1 LLDGFIKSEKDQKTG
16 EITLAFLN
24 PSVGDFLINYLR
36 DNQAEVRRI
45 LYSVT
50 YFKQITSYFKS
61 YGTNAIA
68 LGSEQLGFFFPIFY
82 ERLPR
87 LLANAPDLMT
97 GQLNQLYILLYYFKD
112 QVTEEDLLKIVI
124 DMDLTCAKNVDHA
137 ELMWVLSEIFSYD
150 NVQRHIKQN
159 WKDFFHIAVET
170 ARDSG
175 DLKNI
180 TEELCYYEVDEE
192 EWSMDED
199 FRAALKYRVNQLY
212 STDDIDLSDK
222 QDRIFD
228 SYYSGY
234 RENTQSIVEQ
244 KVADDYSDFISDCN
258 LSQFLD
264 EFYEYADIDIQSLI
278 DSVLENQIQHDDYD
292 PSERISNSPPPIN
305 EDEAIRRLFER

>member
-1 LLDGFIKSEKDQKTG
+1 
-16 EITLAFLN
+16 
-24 PSVGDFLINYLR
+24 
-36 DNQAEVRRI
+36 
-45 LYSVT
+45 
-50 YFKQITSYFKS
+50 
-61 YGTNAIA
+61 
-68 LGSEQLGFFFPIFY
+68 
-82 ERLPR
+82 
-87 LLANAPDLMT
+87 
-97 GQLNQLYILLYYFKD
+97 
-112 QVTEEDLLKIVI
+112 
-124 DMDLTCAKNVDHA
+124 MDLTCAKNVDHA